1 MTGSSVHRGESP
13 PLSGELEDRPD
24 GFAGGSAVHAPPA
37 GDRFDEEQTAAGL
50 VEPDGGAWLRWG
62 SIPRTA
68 PLCRWRLDKRGAVV
82 RTVPPLRR
90 RQIGLQAADLSLLG
104 TAVLFTTA
112 KLSLRRR
119 RDSRKKPPVVII
131 SDRRAALLPSDP
143 ASPGNGALCVRDPA
157 IVACLTALF
166 GNAWDAAIPLCPPP
180 NMSSRERALL
190 KHLADGLTVHAAAGS
205 SASPS
210 APQPAT

>member
-1 MTGSSVHRGESP
+1 M
-13 PLSGELEDRPD
+13 
-24 GFAGGSAVHAPPA
+24 
-37 GDRFDEEQTAAGL
+37 
-50 VEPDGGAWLRWG
+50 
-62 SIPRTA
+62 
-68 PLCRWRLDKRGAVV
+68 
-82 RTVPPLRR
+82 
-90 RQIGLQAADLSLLG
+90 
-104 TAVLFTTA
+104 LFTTA

-190 KHLADGLTVHAAAGS
+190 KHLADGLTVHTAARKLGISQRTAARDVAALIKMLHANSPFQAGCEAVRRSWVWPES
-205 SASPS
+205 SKAWVNTSSRAAQMAQLRPS
-210 APQPAT
+210 DGHRHPPQPPARFVPERGVARGQKPPDTPGRFRPADAVALST